1 MFSPIEFNLTPS
13 RSLIYLILGSHTLVL
28 ISLYLAQLEPF
39 VRTMLVAFTLLSLAL
54 HVYRYGSSNYRNR
67 INALRWNADR
77 QEISV
82 RRDERWLAVDKIDSA
97 VVLPYAVVL
106 RLKTEGYLLP
116 QSLVVMF
123 DGLPEAEFR
132 RLRVL
137 ALHGAYVKAPDGV

>member
-1 MFSPIEFNLTPS
+1 MFSPTEFNLTPS

-28 ISLYLAQLEPF
+28 ISLCLTQLEQF
-39 VRTMLVAFTLLSLAL
+39 VRLTLVLLTLFSFAL
-54 HVYRYGSSNYRNR
+54 NFYRYGSSSYCDR
-67 INALRWNADR
+67 INKLRWNADR
-77 QEISV
+77 QEISI
-82 RRDERWLAVDKIDSA
+82 RRGERWLVVDKVYSA

-123 DGLPEAEFR
+123 DGLTEADFR

-137 ALHGAYVKAPDGV
+137 ALHGAYVKAPDGT